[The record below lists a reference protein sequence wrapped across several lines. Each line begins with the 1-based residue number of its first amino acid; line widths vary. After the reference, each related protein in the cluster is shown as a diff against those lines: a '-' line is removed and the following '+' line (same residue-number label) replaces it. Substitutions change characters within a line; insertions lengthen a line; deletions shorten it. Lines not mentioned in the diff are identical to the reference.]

1 MTFEELL
8 AENRR
13 LRERICELEQENALL
28 KAQSQSA
35 HVLTNAEPQQ
45 YVTRRIQQ
53 MTTEEIEIELQK
65 RLDLF
70 RELFHG
76 REDVYAQRF
85 VSKAGKAG
93 YQPVC
98 RNRWSSGCQEHR
110 YRCEGCSIREFV
122 PLDNSVLHKHL
133 DRKAKEKDVIVVG
146 IYPILEDNTVFFLC
160 ADFDD
165 KNSEHGYKEDVLSYV
180 HVCKEWGIPA
190 YIERS
195 RSGNGAHVWVF
206 FSEAI
211 QAAKARKL
219 GFAILGAA
227 MENNVRIE
235 MKSYDRFFPNQDF
248 LPKGGFGNL
257 IALPLQGVARRND
270 NSVFVNESFIP
281 YSDQWALLSS
291 VSKLSGDE
299 ISIILEKHNVRLDL
313 SSSSES
319 KPWET
324 PKPDRISFE
333 DFNGPINLVRANGM
347 YVPIKSVSGKV
358 IRLLKGLASFRN
370 PKYYE
375 LLNARKPLYH
385 TPSIVSCYEMMDD
398 YLQLPRGCEDAVIEL
413 IQSNFSSWEENNQ
426 TNAGRSIDVE
436 FVGQLRPEQEE
447 AVQRM
452 LAYNNGVL
460 AATTAFGKTVAAIG
474 MIARRKT
481 NTLILVHSKAL
492 LEQWKSE
499 IEKFLIINEPEP
511 EAEKKGRGRKIVYN
525 HIGLLDGTRN
535 TLHGIID
542 IAVFNSA
549 ISEDGVKPFVRDY
562 GMVIADECHHAAAI
576 GYERVL
582 KFINAR
588 YVYGLSATPTRQDG
602 MTPIVFMQC
611 GPIRFKSDAKAQIAR
626 QSFNRVLVPR
636 FTPFR
641 ALEEKTAIQYLSDLA
656 IDKARN
662 QLIVEDV
669 VASLSEGRCP
679 IILTKRKDHIDI
691 LAEMLKPYCRNV
703 IRLIGTASAKEKRQM
718 MERLKEIPE
727 SESLVI
733 VATGKYVGEGFNYP
747 RLDTLFIA
755 LPVAYSNIVQ
765 QYTGRL
771 HREFEGKKEVRVYD
785 YIDIHVPVLANM
797 YGKRLKSYA
806 PIGYSQQISSA
817 LELNPQNIV
826 LGPESY
832 LSVLIGDIEAADSSV
847 VLSCET
853 VQYMKGRLAR
863 ALQTLYSRGVEC
875 SIIIRKPS
883 LRDDD
888 FTKAGIKVLTQES
901 QNIRA
906 AVIDRSVL
914 WFGSIELAGSRHR
927 EDDNVMRIHAPAI
940 ASEMLGYI
948 LESGEN

>member
-8 AENRR
+8 AENQR
-13 LRERICELEQENALL
+13 LRERVHELEQENALL
-28 KAQSQSA
+28 KAQCAPILS
-35 HVLTNAEPQQ
+35 EPEPPQ
-45 YVTRRIQQ
+45 YGTRGRKAL
-53 MTTEEIEIELQK
+53 TEEEKELELQ
-65 RLDLF
+65 RREGLF
-70 RELFHG
+70 RDIFRG

-85 VSKAGKAG
+85 VSKSGKAG

-98 RNRWSSGCQEHR
+98 KNRWSAACQEHR
-110 YRCEGCSIREFV
+110 YKCEGCPLREFV
-122 PLDNSVLHKHL
+122 PLDDNLLRKHL
-133 DRKAKEKDVIVVG
+133 DRNAKEKDVIG

-165 KNSEHGYKEDVLSYV
+165 KNCEHGYKEDVLSYV
-180 HVCKEWGIPA
+180 LVCKEWGIPA

-195 RSGNGAHVWVF
+195 RSGNGAHVWIF
-206 FSEAI
+206 FSEAVL
-211 QAAKARKL
+211 AAKARKL
-219 GFAILGAA
+219 GFSILRAA
-227 MENNVRIE
+227 MEDNVRIE

-257 IALPLQGVARRND
+257 VALPLQGMARRNG
-270 NSVFVNESFIP
+270 NSVFVNETFTP
-281 YSDQWALLSS
+281 YLDQWAFLSS
-291 VSKLSGDE
+291 ISKLSVAE
-299 ISIILEKHNVRLDL
+299 ISAILEKHNLSLAL
-313 SSSSES
+313 SSSTET

-333 DFNGPINLVRANGM
+333 DFDGPITIVRANGI
-347 YVPIKSVSGKV
+347 YVPIHRVSGKV
-358 IRLLKGLASFRN
+358 LRHLKELASFRN

-375 LLNARKPLYH
+375 LLNARKPLYN
-385 TPSIVSCYEMMDD
+385 TPSIVSCSEMTDD

-413 IQSNFSSWEENNQ
+413 LQNNFAGWEEIDQ
-426 TNAGRSIDVE
+426 TNPGRPIDVE
-436 FVGQLRPEQEE
+436 FNGQLRPEQET

-460 AATTAFGKTVAAIG
+460 AATTAFGKTVAAIV
-474 MIARRKT
+474 MIARRKV
-481 NTLILVHSKAL
+481 NTLVLVHSRAL
-492 LEQWKSE
+492 LEQWKNE
-499 IEKFLIINEPEP
+499 LEKFLIINESEP
-511 EAEKKGRGRKIVYN
+511 EVQKSGRGRRKTYN
-525 HIGLLDGTRN
+525 NIGLLDGTRN

-549 ISEDGVKPFVRDY
+549 ISYDGVKPFVREY

-576 GYERVL
+576 GYEQVL

-626 QSFNRVLVPR
+626 QSFNRVLIPR

-656 IDKARN
+656 VDKARN

-669 VASLSEGRCP
+669 VSSISEGRCP
-679 IILTKRKDHIDI
+679 IVLTKRKDHIDI

-703 IRLIGTASAKEKRQM
+703 IRLIGTAAAKEKRQM
-718 MERLKEIPE
+718 MARLQEIPE
-727 SESLVI
+727 SEPLVI

-806 PIGYSQQISSA
+806 PIGYSQQVTEALQSS
-817 LELNPQNIV
+817 PQNIV
-826 LGPESY
+826 LNPESY
-832 LSVLIGDIEAADSSV
+832 LSVLIGDIEAAKSTV

-853 VQYMKGRLAR
+853 VQYMKGRLAKT
-863 ALQTLYSRGVEC
+863 LQTLYSRGVDC
-875 SIIIRKPS
+875 TIITRKPS

-888 FTKAGIKVLTQES
+888 FIKAGIKVFKQEG

-927 EDDNVMRIHAPAI
+927 EDDNVMRVNAPVI

>member
-8 AENRR
+8 AENRL
-13 LRERICELEQENALL
+13 LRERIKELEQENARL
-28 KAQSQSA
+28 KAQYA
-35 HVLTNAEPQQ
+35 PVLSEPESPR
-45 YVTRRIQQ
+45 YGTAARK
-53 MTTEEIEIELQK
+53 TLTEEEKETELQ
-65 RLDLF
+65 RRVSIFRGLF
-70 RELFHG
+70 KG
-76 REDVYAQRF
+76 REDVFAQRF
-85 VSKAGKAG
+85 VSKSGKQG

-98 RNRWSSGCQEHR
+98 RNRWSTVCQGHK
-110 YRCEGCSIREFV
+110 YKCEGCPAREFV
-122 PLDNSVLHKHL
+122 PLDDSAIRMHL
-133 DRKAKEKDVIVVG
+133 SGLDKLGKDVIG
-146 IYPILEDNTVFFLC
+146 LYPIQEDNTVFFLC

-165 KNSEHGYKEDVLSYV
+165 KNCEHGYKEDVLSYV
-180 HVCKEWGIPA
+180 RVCNEWGIPA

-195 RSGNGAHVWVF
+195 RSGKGAHVWVF
-206 FSEAI
+206 FSDAVL
-211 QAAKARKL
+211 AAKARKL
-219 GFAILGAA
+219 GFSILRAA
-227 MENNVRIE
+227 MEDNVRID

-257 IALPLQGVARRND
+257 VALPLQGMARRD
-270 NSVFVNESFIP
+270 GNSVFVDESFTAIP
-281 YSDQWALLSS
+281 DQWALLSS
-291 VSKLSGDE
+291 ISKLSGDE
-299 ISIILEKHNVRLDL
+299 ISSILEQHNLQLEL
-313 SSSSES
+313 SSSTES

-333 DFNGPINLVRANGM
+333 DFDGPITVVRANGL
-347 YVPIKSVSGKV
+347 YVPIRSVSGKV
-358 IRLLKGLASFRN
+358 IRHLKELASFRN

-375 LLNARKPLYH
+375 LLNARKPLYN
-385 TPSIVSCYEMMDD
+385 TPSIVSCSEMTDD

-413 IQSNFSSWEENNQ
+413 FQNNFSAWDEDDK
-426 TNAGRSIDVE
+426 TNPGRSIDVE
-436 FVGQLRPEQEE
+436 FIGQLRPEQET

-452 LAYNNGVL
+452 MAYNNGVL

-474 MIARRKT
+474 MIARRKV
-481 NTLILVHSKAL
+481 NTLILVHSRAL

-499 IEKFLIINEPEP
+499 LEKFLIINEPEP
-511 EAEKKGRGRKIVYN
+511 EEQKKGRGRRKAYE

-549 ISEDGVKPFVRDY
+549 MSEDGVKPFVRDY

-582 KFINAR
+582 KYINAR

-611 GPIRFKSDAKAQIAR
+611 GPIRFKSDAKAQIAQ
-626 QSFNRVLVPR
+626 QSFSRVLIPR

-641 ALEEKTAIQYLSDLA
+641 ALEEKTAIQYLGDLA
-656 IDKARN
+656 VDKARN

-669 VASLSEGRCP
+669 VSSLSDGRCP

-691 LAEMLKPYCRNV
+691 LAEMLRPYCHNV
-703 IRLIGTASAKEKRQM
+703 IRLIGTASAKEKRMM
-718 MERLKEIPE
+718 MERLQGIPE

-806 PIGYSQQISSA
+806 PIGYSQQVTEA
-817 LELNPQNIV
+817 LQSNPQNIV
-826 LGPESY
+826 LNPESF
-832 LSVLIGDIEAADSSV
+832 LSVLIGDLEAAESSV

-853 VQYMKGRLAR
+853 VQYMKGRLAK

-883 LRDDD
+883 PRDDD
-888 FTKAGIKVLTQES
+888 FTKTGINLVKSDTQI
-901 QNIRA
+901 IRA
-906 AVIDRSVL
+906 AVIDRSLL
-914 WFGSIELAGSRHR
+914 WFGSIDLAGSKHR
-927 EDDNVMRIHAPAI
+927 EDDNVMRVIAPTI
-940 ASEMLGYI
+940 ASEMLGFMI
-948 LESGEN
+948 DGERRGL

>member
-8 AENRR
+8 AENQR
-13 LRERICELEQENALL
+13 LRERVQALEQENALL
-28 KAQSQSA
+28 KAQYAPILSKPKPPRYGIGRKKA
-35 HVLTNAEPQQ
+35 LTD
-45 YVTRRIQQ
+45 
-53 MTTEEIEIELQK
+53 EEKEAELQ
-65 RLDLF
+65 RRVSIFRDLF
-70 RELFHG
+70 KG
-76 REDVYAQRF
+76 REDVFAQRF
-85 VSKAGKAG
+85 VSTSGKQG

-98 RNRWSSGCQEHR
+98 KNRWSTVCQEHR
-110 YRCEGCSIREFV
+110 RKCEGCPAREFV
-122 PLDNSVLHKHL
+122 PLEDSVIRKHL
-133 DRKAKEKDVIVVG
+133 SGQDKLGKDVIG
-146 IYPILEDNTVFFLC
+146 LYPILEDNTVFFLC

-165 KNSEHGYKEDVLSYV
+165 KNCEHGYKDDVLSYV
-180 HVCKEWGIPA
+180 RVCKEWGIPA

-195 RSGNGAHVWVF
+195 RSGNGAHVWIF

-211 QAAKARKL
+211 PASKARKL
-219 GFAILGAA
+219 GFSILRAA
-227 MENNVRIE
+227 MEDNVRID

-257 IALPLQGVARRND
+257 VALPLQGMARRND
-270 NSVFVNESFIP
+270 NSVFVDVSFTP
-281 YSDQWALLSS
+281 FPDQWGLLSS
-291 VSKLSGDE
+291 VSKLSVAE
-299 ISIILEKHNVRLDL
+299 ISAILERHSLQLEL
-313 SSSSES
+313 SSSTES
-319 KPWET
+319 KPWEM

-333 DFNGPINLVRANGM
+333 DFDGPVTLVRANGI
-347 YVPIKSVSGKV
+347 YVPIRSVSGKV
-358 IRLLKGLASFRN
+358 IRHLKELASFRN

-375 LLNARKPLYH
+375 LLNARKPLYN
-385 TPSIVSCYEMMDD
+385 TPSIVSCSEMTDD
-398 YLQLPRGCEDAVIEL
+398 YLLLPRGCEDAVIEL
-413 IQSNFSSWEENNQ
+413 LQNNFSAWEEDDQ
-426 TNAGRSIDVE
+426 TNHGRPIDIE
-436 FVGQLRPEQEE
+436 FNGQLRPEQES

-492 LEQWKSE
+492 LEQWKNE

-511 EAEKKGRGRKIVYN
+511 EMQKKGRGRRKAYE
-525 HIGLLDGTRN
+525 HIGLLDGSRN

-549 ISEDGVKPFVRDY
+549 MSEYGVKPFVRDY

-582 KFINAR
+582 KFINAH

-626 QSFNRVLVPR
+626 QSFNRVLIPR
-636 FTPFR
+636 FTSFR
-641 ALEEKTAIQYLSDLA
+641 ALEDKTAIQYLSDLA
-656 IDKARN
+656 VDKARN

-669 VASLSEGRCP
+669 VSSLSEGRCP

-691 LAEMLKPYCRNV
+691 LAEMLRPYCRNV

-718 MERLKEIPE
+718 MERLQEIPE
-727 SESLVI
+727 SEPLVI

-797 YGKRLKSYA
+797 YGKRLKSYS
-806 PIGYSQQISSA
+806 PIGYSQQVSSV
-817 LELNPQNIV
+817 LEPNPQNIV

-832 LSVLIGDIEAADSSV
+832 LSVLIGDIEAAGSSV

-863 ALQTLYSRGVEC
+863 ALQTLCSRGIEC
-875 SIIIRKPS
+875 TIVVRKTSI
-883 LRDDD
+883 RDDD
-888 FTKAGIKVLTQES
+888 FAKAGIQIVTQENQS
-901 QNIRA
+901 IRA
-906 AVIDRSVL
+906 AVIDRSFL

-927 EDDNVMRIHAPAI
+927 EDDNVMRINAPVI
-940 ASEMLGYI
+940 ASEMLGYV
-948 LESGEN
+948 LDDTGHV

>member
-8 AENRR
+8 AENQR
-13 LRERICELEQENALL
+13 LRERVHALEQENALL
-28 KAQSQSA
+28 RAQYA
-35 HVLTNAEPQQ
+35 PVLSEPEPQQ
-45 YVTRRIQQ
+45 YGTRKRKAL
-53 MTTEEIEIELQK
+53 TEEEKELELQ
-65 RLDLF
+65 RRVDLF
-70 RELFHG
+70 RDLFRG

-85 VSKAGKAG
+85 VSKSGKAG

-98 RNRWSSGCQEHR
+98 KNRWSAGCQEHR
-110 YRCEGCSIREFV
+110 YKCEGCPLREFV
-122 PLDNSVLHKHL
+122 PLDDNLLRKHL
-133 DRKAKEKDVIVVG
+133 DRNAKEKEVIG

-165 KNSEHGYKEDVLSYV
+165 KNCEHGYKDDVLSYV
-180 HVCKEWGIPA
+180 RVCKEWGIPA

-195 RSGNGAHVWVF
+195 RSGNGAHVWIF
-206 FSEAI
+206 FSDAVS
-211 QAAKARKL
+211 ASKARKL
-219 GFAILGAA
+219 GFSILRAA
-227 MENNVRIE
+227 MEDNVRID
-235 MKSYDRFFPNQDF
+235 MKSYDRFFPNQDY

-257 IALPLQGVARRND
+257 VALPLQGMARRND
-270 NSVFVNESFIP
+270 NSVFVDDSFTP
-281 YSDQWALLSS
+281 FSDQWAFLSS
-291 VSKLSGDE
+291 ISKLSGDD
-299 ISIILEKHNVRLDL
+299 ISAILGQHNLQLEL
-313 SSSSES
+313 SSSTES

-324 PKPDRISFE
+324 PKPDRVSFE
-333 DFNGPINLVRANGM
+333 DFDGLIILVRANGI
-347 YVPIKSVSGKV
+347 YVPIRSVSGKV
-358 IRLLKGLASFRN
+358 IRHLKELASFRN

-375 LLNARKPLYH
+375 LLNARKPLYN
-385 TPSIVSCYEMMDD
+385 TPSIVSCSEMTDD

-413 IQSNFSSWEENNQ
+413 LQNNFSAWEEDDQ
-426 TNAGRSIDVE
+426 TNPGRPIDVE
-436 FVGQLRPEQEE
+436 FRGQLRPEQET

-460 AATTAFGKTVAAIG
+460 AATTAFGKTVTAIG

-492 LEQWKSE
+492 LEQWKNE

-511 EAEKKGRGRKIVYN
+511 EVQKNGRGRRKTYN

-549 ISEDGVKPFVRDY
+549 ISDNGVKPFVREY

-626 QSFNRVLVPR
+626 QSFNRVLIPR

-641 ALEEKTAIQYLSDLA
+641 ALEDKTAIQYLSDLA
-656 IDKARN
+656 VDKARN

-669 VASLSEGRCP
+669 VSSLSEGRCP

-691 LAEMLKPYCRNV
+691 LAELLRPYCRNV
-703 IRLIGTASAKEKRQM
+703 IRLIGTASAKEKREM
-718 MERLKEIPE
+718 MERLQEIPK
-727 SESLVI
+727 SEPLVI

-806 PIGYSQQISSA
+806 PIGYSQQVSEA
-817 LELNPQNIV
+817 LDPNPQNIV

-832 LSVLIGDIEAADSSV
+832 LSVLIGDIEAAESSV
-847 VLSCET
+847 VLACET
-853 VQYMKGRLAR
+853 VQYMKGRLAK

-875 SIIIRKPS
+875 TIITRKPS

-888 FTKAGIKVLTQES
+888 FTKTGIKVLAQEN

-927 EDDNVMRIHAPAI
+927 EDDNVMRINAPVI
-940 ASEMLGYI
+940 ASEMMGYI
-948 LESGEN
+948 LVDSDDV

>member
-133 DRKAKEKDVIVVG
+133 DRKVKEKDVIVVG

-235 MKSYDRFFPNQDF
+235 MKSYDRFFQNQDF

-299 ISIILEKHNVRLDL
+299 ISIILEKHNVQLDL

-385 TPSIVSCYEMMDD
+385 TPSIVSCYEMADD
-398 YLQLPRGCEDAVIEL
+398 YLQLPRGCEDTIIEL
-413 IQSNFSSWEENNQ
+413 IQSNFSTWEENDQ

-452 LAYNNGVL
+452 LVYNNGVL

-511 EAEKKGRGRKIVYN
+511 EAGKKGRGRKNVYN

-641 ALEEKTAIQYLSDLA
+641 ALEEKTAIQYLSNLA
-656 IDKARN
+656 VDKARN

-669 VASLSEGRCP
+669 VACLSEGRCP

-727 SESLVI
+727 SESLII

-806 PIGYSQQISSA
+806 PIGYSQQISNA
-817 LELNPQNIV
+817 LELNPQNII

-832 LSVLIGDIEAADSSV
+832 FSVLIGDIEAADSSV

-888 FTKAGIKVLTQES
+888 FTKVGIKVLIQENQS
-901 QNIRA
+901 IRA

>member
-8 AENRR
+8 AENQR
-13 LRERICELEQENALL
+13 LRERVHVLEQENALL
-28 KAQSQSA
+28 RAQYAS
-35 HVLTNAEPQQ
+35 VLSEPEPQQ
-45 YVTRRIQQ
+45 YGTRNRKAL
-53 MTTEEIEIELQK
+53 TEEERELELQ
-65 RLDLF
+65 RRVDLF
-70 RELFHG
+70 RDLFRG

-85 VSKAGKAG
+85 VSKSGKAG

-98 RNRWSSGCQEHR
+98 KNRWSAGCQEHR
-110 YRCEGCSIREFV
+110 YKCEGCSLREFV
-122 PLDNSVLHKHL
+122 PLDDNLLRKHL
-133 DRKAKEKDVIVVG
+133 DKNAKEKDVIG
-146 IYPILEDNTVFFLC
+146 IYPILEDNSVFFLC

-165 KNSEHGYKEDVLSYV
+165 KNCEHGYMEDVLSYV
-180 HVCKEWGIPA
+180 RVCKEWGIPA

-195 RSGNGAHVWVF
+195 RSGNGAHVWIF
-206 FSEAI
+206 FSDAVL
-211 QAAKARKL
+211 AAKARKL
-219 GFAILGAA
+219 GFSILRAA
-227 MENNVRIE
+227 MEDNVRID

-257 IALPLQGVARRND
+257 VALPLQGMARRSG
-270 NSVFVNESFIP
+270 NSVFVENSFTP
-281 YSDQWALLSS
+281 FPDQWAVLSS
-291 VSKLSGDE
+291 ISKLSGDD
-299 ISIILEKHNVRLDL
+299 ISAILGQHNLQLDL
-313 SSSSES
+313 SSSTES

-333 DFNGPINLVRANGM
+333 DFDGPITLVRANGI

-358 IRLLKGLASFRN
+358 IRHLKELASFRN

-375 LLNARKPLYH
+375 LLNAHKPLYN
-385 TPSIVSCYEMMDD
+385 TPSIVSCSEMTDD
-398 YLQLPRGCEDAVIEL
+398 YLKLPRGCEDAVIEL
-413 IQSNFSSWEENNQ
+413 LQNNFSAWEEDDQ
-426 TNAGRSIDVE
+426 TNPGRPIDVE
-436 FVGQLRPEQEE
+436 FRGQLRPEQET

-474 MIARRKT
+474 MIARRKI

-492 LEQWKSE
+492 LGQWKNE

-511 EAEKKGRGRKIVYN
+511 DVQTKGRGRKKAYE
-525 HIGLLDGTRN
+525 HIGLLDGTQN

-549 ISEDGVKPFVRDY
+549 MSEDGVKPFVRDY

-582 KFINAR
+582 KYINAL

-626 QSFNRVLVPR
+626 QSFNRVLIPR

-662 QLIVEDV
+662 QLIIEDV
-669 VASLSEGRCP
+669 VSSLSERRNP

-718 MERLKEIPE
+718 MERLQEIPE
-727 SESLVI
+727 SEPLVI

-771 HREFEGKKEVRVYD
+771 HREYDGKKEVRVYD

-806 PIGYSQQISSA
+806 PIGYSQQVTEA
-817 LELNPQNIV
+817 LQSNPQNVV

-832 LSVLIGDIEAADSSV
+832 LSVLIGDIEAAQSSV
-847 VLSCET
+847 ILSCET
-853 VQYMKGRLAR
+853 VQYMKGRLAK
-863 ALQTLYSRGVEC
+863 ALQTLYSRGIEC
-875 SIIIRKPS
+875 TIVVRKTS

-888 FTKAGIKVLTQES
+888 FTKAGIQVVTRENQS
-901 QNIRA
+901 IRA
-906 AVIDRSVL
+906 AVIDRSIL

-927 EDDNVMRIHAPAI
+927 EDDNVMRINAPVI
-940 ASEMLGYI
+940 ASEMMGYI
-948 LESGEN
+948 MNEQDV

>member
-8 AENRR
+8 AENRL
-13 LRERICELEQENALL
+13 LRERIKELERENTLL
-28 KAQSQSA
+28 KAQ
-35 HVLTNAEPQQ
+35 HVYVLSDPEPPR
-45 YVTRRIQQ
+45 YGTEIKKAL
-53 MTTEEIEIELQK
+53 TEEEKEAELQ
-65 RLDLF
+65 RRVSLF
-70 RELFHG
+70 RALFKG
-76 REDVYAQRF
+76 REDVFAQRF
-85 VSKAGKAG
+85 VSKSGKQG
-93 YQPVC
+93 YQPAC
-98 RNRWSSGCQEHR
+98 KNRWSTVCQEHK
-110 YRCEGCSIREFV
+110 YKCEGCPVREFV
-122 PLDNSVLHKHL
+122 PLEESVIRGHL
-133 DRKAKEKDVIVVG
+133 SGYDKLGKDVIG
-146 IYPILEDNTVFFLC
+146 LYPILEDNTVFFLC

-165 KNSEHGYKEDVLSYV
+165 KNCEHGYKEDVLSYV
-180 HVCKEWGIPA
+180 QVCKEWGIPA

-195 RSGNGAHVWVF
+195 RSGNGAHVWIF
-206 FSEAI
+206 FSEAVL
-211 QAAKARKL
+211 AAKARKL
-219 GFAILGAA
+219 GFSILRAA
-227 MENNVRIE
+227 MEDNVRIE

-248 LPKGGFGNL
+248 LPQGGFGNL
-257 IALPLQGVARRND
+257 VALPLQGMARRNG
-270 NSVFVNESFIP
+270 NSVFVDETFTP
-281 YSDQWALLSS
+281 YLDQWAFLSS
-291 VSKLSGDE
+291 ISKLSGAE
-299 ISIILEKHNVRLDL
+299 ISAILEKHNLSLAL
-313 SSSSES
+313 SSSTET

-333 DFNGPINLVRANGM
+333 DFDGPITLVRANGI
-347 YVPIKSVSGKV
+347 YVPINRVSGKV
-358 IRLLKGLASFRN
+358 IRHLKELASFRN

-375 LLNARKPLYH
+375 LLNARKPLYN
-385 TPSIVSCYEMMDD
+385 TPSIVSCSEMTDD

-413 IQSNFSSWEENNQ
+413 LQNNFAGWEEKDQ
-426 TNAGRSIDVE
+426 TNPGRPIDVE
-436 FVGQLRPEQEE
+436 FNGQLRPEQET

-452 LAYNNGVL
+452 LAYNNGVF

-474 MIARRKT
+474 MIARRKV
-481 NTLILVHSKAL
+481 NTLVLVHSRAL
-492 LEQWKSE
+492 LEQWKNE
-499 IEKFLIINEPEP
+499 LEKFLIINEPEP
-511 EAEKKGRGRKIVYN
+511 EVQKSGRRRRKAYG

-542 IAVFNSA
+542 IAIINSA
-549 ISEDGVKPFVRDY
+549 ISEEGVKPFVRDY

-582 KFINAR
+582 KYINAH

-626 QSFNRVLVPR
+626 QSFSRVLFPR

-656 IDKARN
+656 VDKARN

-669 VASLSEGRCP
+669 VSSLSEGRSP

-703 IRLIGTASAKEKRQM
+703 IRLIGTASAKEKRMM
-718 MERLKEIPE
+718 MERLQEIPE
-727 SESLVI
+727 SEPLVI
-733 VATGKYVGEGFNYP
+733 IATGKYVGEGFNYP
-747 RLDTLFIA
+747 RLDTLYIA

-771 HREFEGKKEVRVYD
+771 HREYEGKKEVRVYD

-806 PIGYSQQISSA
+806 PIGYSQQVFDT
-817 LELNPQNIV
+817 LESNPQNTV
-826 LGPESY
+826 LGPDSY
-832 LSVLIGDIEAADSSV
+832 LSVLIGDIESADSSV

-853 VQYMKGRLAR
+853 VQYMNGRLAKS
-863 ALQTLYSRGVEC
+863 LQTLYSRGIEC
-875 SIIIRKPS
+875 TIVVRQSS

-888 FTKAGIKVLTQES
+888 FIKAGIKVFKQEG

-927 EDDNVMRIHAPAI
+927 EDDNVMRINAPVI
-940 ASEMLGYI
+940 ASEMMGYI
-948 LESGEN
+948 LGDSDDV

>member
-291 VSKLSGDE
+291 VSTLSGDE

-940 ASEMLGYI
+940 ASEMLGFI

>member
-8 AENRR
+8 TENQR
-13 LRERICELEQENALL
+13 LRKRVYELEQENALL
-28 KAQSQSA
+28 RAQCVP
-35 HVLTNAEPQQ
+35 VLSEPESQQ
-45 YVTRRIQQ
+45 YRTRNRK
-53 MTTEEIEIELQK
+53 TLTEEEKELELQ
-65 RLDLF
+65 RRVNLFRDLF
-70 RELFHG
+70 RG

-85 VSKAGKAG
+85 VSKSGKAG

-98 RNRWSSGCQEHR
+98 KKRWSAGCQEHR
-110 YRCEGCSIREFV
+110 YKCEGCLLREFV
-122 PLDNSVLHKHL
+122 PLDDDILRKHL
-133 DRKAKEKDVIVVG
+133 DRNAKEKDVIG

-160 ADFDD
+160 TDFDD
-165 KNSEHGYKEDVLSYV
+165 KNSKHGYKEDVLSYMRI
-180 HVCKEWGIPA
+180 CKEWGIPA
-190 YIERS
+190 YVERS
-195 RSGNGAHVWVF
+195 RSGNGAHVWIF
-206 FSEAI
+206 FCEPVL
-211 QAAKARKL
+211 AAKARKL
-219 GFAILGAA
+219 GFSILRAA
-227 MENNVRIE
+227 MEDNVRLE

-257 IALPLQGVARRND
+257 VALPLQGMARRNN
-270 NSVFVNESFIP
+270 NSVFVDDSFTP
-281 YSDQWALLSS
+281 YSDQWALLTS
-291 VSKLSGDE
+291 VAKLSGDE
-299 ISIILEKHNVRLDL
+299 ISAILGQHNPRLAL
-313 SSSSES
+313 SFSSES

-324 PKPDRISFE
+324 PQPDRISFE
-333 DFNGPINLVRANGM
+333 DFDGPINLIRANGI
-347 YVPIKSVSGKV
+347 YVPIRSVSGKV
-358 IRLLKGLASFRN
+358 IRHLKELASFRN

-375 LLNARKPLYH
+375 LLNARKPLYN
-385 TPSIVSCYEMMDD
+385 TPSIVSCYEMTDD
-398 YLQLPRGCEDAVIEL
+398 YIQVPRGCDDAVIEL
-413 IQSNFSSWEENNQ
+413 IQNNFSAWEENDQ
-426 TNAGRSIDVE
+426 TNRGRPIEVE
-436 FVGQLRPEQEE
+436 FIGQLRPEQET
-447 AVQRM
+447 AVQQM
-452 LAYNNGVL
+452 LAYDNGVL

-492 LEQWKSE
+492 LEQWKHE
-499 IEKFLIINEPEP
+499 IEKFLVINEPEP
-511 EAEKKGRGRKIVYN
+511 EAQMKGRRRRKAYDYV
-525 HIGLLDGTRN
+525 GLLDGTRN

-542 IAVFNSA
+542 IAVFNST
-549 ISEDGVKPFVRDY
+549 ISEDGVKSFVRDY

-611 GPIRFKSDAKAQIAR
+611 GPIRFKSDARAQIAR
-626 QSFNRVLVPR
+626 QSFNRVLIPR

-679 IILTKRKDHIDI
+679 IILTKRKDHVDL
-691 LAEMLKPYCRNV
+691 LADMLKTYCRNV

-718 MERLKEIPE
+718 MARLQVIPE
-727 SESLVI
+727 SEPLVI
-733 VATGKYVGEGFNYP
+733 IATGKYVGEGFNYP

-806 PIGYSQQISSA
+806 PIGYSQLVSEA
-817 LELNPQNIV
+817 LQSNPENIV

-832 LSVLIGDIEAADSSV
+832 LSVLIGDIETAQSSV
-847 VLSCET
+847 VISCET

-863 ALQTLYSRGVEC
+863 ALQTLYSRGIEC
-875 SIIIRKPS
+875 SMVIRKQSP
-883 LRDDD
+883 RDDD
-888 FTKAGIKVLTQES
+888 FTKVGINLIQRDAQS
-901 QNIRA
+901 IRA
-906 AVIDRSVL
+906 AVIDRSLL
-914 WFGSIELAGSRHR
+914 WFGSIELAGSKHR
-927 EDDNVMRIHAPAI
+927 EDDNVMRVNAPTI
-940 ASEMLGYI
+940 ASEMLGFI
-948 LESGEN
+948 IDGG